1 MKNINPFYIYT
12 DKNVL
17 YIKNING
24 QTERLSNNIHSYCAT
39 IDNSSN
45 IHICA
50 LDTRG
55 RLNHFFKHNG
65 SWKKKSILKALNTTK
80 NIKDM
85 RLYSIDDSLNVFIVE
100 KYPLSDNLHKLSH
113 FNFDV
118 PNYRLSKYIIDNV
131 LKDNG
136 YFYKLDI
143 DDFSNIV
150 LEYKP
155 SSSSDRTTSKLFF
168 NSSSKQWSK
177 SNIENTI
184 HSSRCSNEGKTT
196 IKDDIFEYCY
206 GITYKI

>member
-1 MKNINPFYIYT
+1 M
-12 DKNVL
+12 
-17 YIKNING
+17 
-24 QTERLSNNIHSYCAT
+24 
-39 IDNSSN
+39 
-45 IHICA
+45 
-50 LDTRG
+50 
-55 RLNHFFKHNG
+55 
-65 SWKKKSILKALNTTK
+65 KALNTTK

-155 SSSSDRTTSKLFF
+155 SSSSDRTTSKLFLIVVL
-168 NSSSKQWSK
+168 NSGLNLILKIPFIQVDIQMKVKQL
-177 SNIENTI
+177 
-184 HSSRCSNEGKTT
+184 
-196 IKDDIFEYCY
+196 
-206 GITYKI
+206 